1 MLAPAIISALPYVP
15 LPQRFIDRTQNVSVR
30 YLLH

>member
-15 LPQRFIDRTQNVSVR
+15 LPQRFYDSMQSVSVR
-30 YLLH
+30 